1 MGDYASKGLAGT
13 ALGLAIPGTVALAN
27 QLFGGGG
34 LFGAWGNHTGAA
46 AMAVG

>member
-27 QLFGGGG
+27 QLFGGN
-34 LFGAWGNHTGAA
+34 LFGLGHSATA
-46 AMAVG
+46 AVGVGQ